1 MSQLSTSL
9 SDHETR
15 GAQGDQRS
23 SPPPVLAD
31 YLTEH
36 DLADQLGL
44 TVRTLQRWRSLR
56 CGPAWTKAMRR
67 PMYSRAAVRKWL
79 QGQEQQPIRS
89 RGPMRNSK

>member
-1 MSQLSTSL
+1 MSQLSTGL

-36 DLADQLGL
+36 DLA
-44 TVRTLQRWRSLR
+44 
-56 CGPAWTKAMRR
+56 
-67 PMYSRAAVRKWL
+67 
-79 QGQEQQPIRS
+79 EPIRS

>member
-1 MSQLSTSL
+1 MIRLEDRQSMVQ
-9 SDHETR
+9 DIAAAQVA
-15 GAQGDQRS
+15 GARLR
-23 SPPPVLAD
+23 LACA
-31 YLTEH
+31 
-36 DLADQLGL
+36 LAGI